1 MQLLSYLMN
10 YLKEANKSGQKT
22 HANYADNV
30 WGKKWIHW
38 GHFQSWDWYR
48 CKYYWWISQDTYSY
62 FSWPQDEV
70 KKGKR
75 QRRSESASTSPDI
88 RCRENGVVGV
98 KVGQDMAKDN
108 HENLAE
114 GERTETVDA
123 TSQEMK
129 ESNPPFLKYLQFKVF
144 ILANIFFNIKAR
156 GETSCFYEHNF

>member
-1 MQLLSYLMN
+1 MSFILLL
-10 YLKEANKSGQKT
+10 LLL
-22 HANYADNV
+22 
-30 WGKKWIHW
+30 
-38 GHFQSWDWYR
+38 
-48 CKYYWWISQDTYSY
+48 YY
-62 FSWPQDEV
+62 
-70 KKGKR
+70 
-75 QRRSESASTSPDI
+75 DI
-88 RCRENGVVGV
+88 RCRENGVVGL